1 MSDKTSE
8 DVPSE
13 LVDPLKAAWREY
25 KAACGAVKANLVN
38 DERAGYQGQ
47 ALTEDGEPAN
57 PHELASQLYTDCER
71 EDGDD
76 PKRSNHAFGVIVVS
90 PKTQASFEFLNR
102 TKADLIAVLD
112 DLKGHPKHSL
122 ESIKAAAGLTRIH
135 YYKIK
140 RPVKGLGGERPE
152 SVRLSIEQKIDVGK
166 RTVDEC
172 MELLEDFDTTQI
184 HIQAQ
189 LDALRRLKPSEPLA
203 YVFETSNMRIMANVS
218 FPKYPAKT
226 GLRRHA
232 KLRSVMPFYV
242 TSHNPDWAPAIKLPS
257 AVRLEDRVERKER
270 KDRRIDPTPFLPS
283 IHVHRYID

>member
-8 DVPSE
+8 GVPSE
-13 LVDPLKAAWREY
+13 LIEPLQAAWREY
-25 KAACGAVKANLVN
+25 QMARGAVRKNLVD
-38 DERAGYQGQ
+38 DERAGYQGM
-47 ALTEDGEPAN
+47 ALDEDGEPAN

-90 PKTQASFEFLNR
+90 TKTQTSFEYLNR

-112 DLKGHPKHSL
+112 DLKGHPKYSL
-122 ESIKAAAGLTRIH
+122 ESIKAAAGLTRFH

-140 RPVKGLGGERPE
+140 RPVKGLSGERPE

-166 RTVDEC
+166 RSVEEC
-172 MELLEDFDTTQI
+172 MELLEEFDTTQM
-184 HIQAQ
+184 HIQVQ
-189 LDALRRLKPSEPLA
+189 LDALRRVPRSEPLA
-203 YVFETSNMRIMANVS
+203 YVFETSNMRILANVS
-218 FPKYPAKT
+218 FPKDPNT
-226 GLRRHA
+226 GRRRHM

-242 TSHNPDWAPAIKLPS
+242 TSQTPDWAPAIKLPS
-257 AVRLEDRVERKER
+257 AVRLEERVERKER

-283 IHVHRYID
+283 IHVHRYIG